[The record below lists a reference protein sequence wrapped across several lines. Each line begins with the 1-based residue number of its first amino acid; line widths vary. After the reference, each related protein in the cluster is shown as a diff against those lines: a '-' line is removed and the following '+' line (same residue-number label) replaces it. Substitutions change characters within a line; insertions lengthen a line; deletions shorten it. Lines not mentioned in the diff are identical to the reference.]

1 MAQRQQQPA
10 ATREQTNFNFDRKK
24 SAALLCSNCVCS
36 LHVLSLKLPD
46 FNLPRHHFD
55 HRESIYL
62 VFIKKVPRL
71 LGLLKLL
78 VKNCNKQLQLPPT
91 ENNLHPLSYMT

>member
-36 LHVLSLKLPD
+36 PQVLSLKLPD
-46 FNLPRHHFD
+46 FNLPRHHHRRHHFD

-62 VFIKKVPRL
+62 VFIKKSTTAF
-71 LGLLKLL
+71 GF
-78 VKNCNKQLQLPPT
+78 VKT
-91 ENNLHPLSYMT
+91 FG